1 MLARTALLLGLLIA
15 GTVVEGA
22 WLTRLPLRASP
33 DLSILVV
40 VAAALRYGLGPG
52 ALLGVAAGY
61 LRDLV
66 GGGPLGLYMLSCVL
80 VGAAAGAV
88 APAVDPQQRAVAP
101 AAAFA
106 GVAALALVS
115 AGLVTLTGVAAVRW
129 AALAGDTLLGGA
141 LTAVL
146 AGLADRAVRA
156 VDRLTRRRYAGR
168 VIAHGVLR

>member
-1 MLARTALLLGLLIA
+1 MLARTALLLGLLIT
-15 GTVVEGA
+15 GTVVDGA
-22 WLTRLPLRASP
+22 WLARLPLRASP

-40 VAAALRYGLGPG
+40 LAAALRYGLLPG
-52 ALLGVAAGY
+52 ALLGAAAGY

-66 GGGPLGLYMLSCVL
+66 GGSPLGLYMLSYLL

-88 APAVDPQQRAVAP
+88 APAVDLQQRAVAP

-106 GVAALALVS
+106 GVAALALVT
-115 AGLVTLTGVAAVRW
+115 AGLVTLTGVAAVHWVR
-129 AALAGDTLLGGA
+129 LTGEVLLTGA

-156 VDRLTRRRYAGR
+156 VDHLTRRRYAGR
-168 VIAHGVLR
+168 VISHGVLR